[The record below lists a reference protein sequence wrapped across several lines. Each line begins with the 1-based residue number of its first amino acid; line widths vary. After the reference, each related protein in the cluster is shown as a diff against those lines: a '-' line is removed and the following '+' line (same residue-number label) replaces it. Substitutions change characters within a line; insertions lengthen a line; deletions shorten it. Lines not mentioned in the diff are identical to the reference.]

1 MNRLRWSSVLVAA
14 ALTVVGC
21 DAQLSNDYQA
31 TATTEYIWK
40 VEYTQDSDR
49 PLDTRVELFEE
60 TAISLENVNGQMPG
74 AAVTGPDDKGL
85 WWPALP
91 PRPTVDDLEARQ
103 QRKERTGTP
112 ELLKRIDYTI
122 SYWSDGGQK
131 TVPTNYSVYRQVVKA
146 TEAGRPLELTIAAN
160 GSVTKAEMR

>member
-1 MNRLRWSSVLVAA
+1 MNRFRWSGVLVAA
-14 ALTVVGC
+14 ALTIVGC
-21 DAQLSNDYQA
+21 DAQLSDDYQA
-31 TATTEYIWK
+31 TATTEYVWK
-40 VEYTQDSDR
+40 VEYTKDSDR

-60 TAISLENVNGQMPG
+60 TATSLENVNGQMPG

-103 QRKERTGTP
+103 QRRERTGTP
-112 ELLKRIDYTI
+112 ELLKRVDYTI
-122 SYWSDGGQK
+122 SYWDDGGQK

-160 GSVTKAEMR
+160 GSVAKAEMR